1 MLTQFNNSAFQLK
14 LEQQIYGGRW
24 RKEARSL
31 SLNAAIP
38 TALRYLVVAA
48 GIRIAKDSSASA
60 LRPTLSTNQA
70 PWRTNAAPLRRTVRF
85 SSLISKFPS
94 GHPILVLF
102 VLHCVISELLPSF
115 RICRP
120 FNDSPR
126 RSLLIHLSVS
136 PPKFEGD
143 AGLKLEKVFR
153 GHPFMTSAKFSD
165 FWTPPV
171 HIWSQYTVLN
181 PRNLLYIVHI
191 STNHPCPSPLG
202 ADIINGRPLRGVI
215 PFAMVRKNI
224 A

>member
-1 MLTQFNNSAFQLK
+1 MANKCSAAAPYGSLLFFDI
-14 LEQQIYGGRW
+14 QISKWPPHFGFVCS
-24 RKEARSL
+24 SL
-31 SLNAAIP
+31 RDTRATLLFSDL
-38 TALRYLVVAA
+38 
-48 GIRIAKDSSASA
+48 SA
-60 LRPTLSTNQA
+60 LQ
-70 PWRTNAAPLRRTVRF
+70 RF
-85 SSLISKFPS
+85 SPPITLNYSIRPKPS
-94 GHPILVLF
+94 V
-102 VLHCVISELLPSF
+102 
-115 RICRP
+115 
-120 FNDSPR
+120 
-126 RSLLIHLSVS
+126 HLSVS